1 MSHRSWFLGL
11 PLAGLLAACTVGP
24 DYERPVV
31 PSAAAFPELTPSAG
45 EISAE
50 WWKGFAEPELD
61 RLVGLALVANTDLR
75 IAVARVEEA
84 SAQLDD
90 TAGAGLPSVDA
101 TAADSR
107 YKVSDGA
114 YVPVGGTAAGRN
126 RRTLRGGLTTSFELD
141 FWGKLRRAEEIARAQ
156 LLAADY
162 AAEQVRLGL
171 VASVVRAYATLRTT
185 DVQVEAAQ
193 AVLAA
198 REGELALIRRRE
210 LAGVGQAA
218 EVAAGEVARATAV
231 TLLADARRSRGQ
243 AEHLLGFLIG
253 QPALVLPVDPRPLA
267 LPPLPAA
274 GLPSDLLARRP
285 DVRAAEQAL
294 IAANARIG
302 FVKAARFPSFAL
314 TGAIG
319 TEGKNFASIMESGTS
334 TSALGLDLRFPL
346 LDNGRGAARVDVA
359 VAAQHQAVAVYE
371 KTTLNAFREVRDA
384 LADVRE
390 TSAAWEAAE
399 RRRLAAAEA
408 IRVAEVRDRTG
419 QSPLAD
425 LLAARRGFAESQLA
439 VARVRLDRLG
449 AQVDLIKALGG
460 ARPEVVPVAR

>member
-1 MSHRSWFLGL
+1 M
-11 PLAGLLAACTVGP
+11 
-24 DYERPVV
+24 
-31 PSAAAFPELTPSAG
+31 
-45 EISAE
+45 
-50 WWKGFAEPELD
+50 
-61 RLVGLALVANTDLR
+61 
-75 IAVARVEEA
+75 
-84 SAQLDD
+84 
-90 TAGAGLPSVDA
+90 
-101 TAADSR
+101 
-107 YKVSDGA
+107 
-114 YVPVGGTAAGRN
+114 
-126 RRTLRGGLTTSFELD
+126 
-141 FWGKLRRAEEIARAQ
+141 
-156 LLAADY
+156 
-162 AAEQVRLGL
+162 
-171 VASVVRAYATLRTT
+171 
-185 DVQVEAAQ
+185 
-193 AVLAA
+193 
-198 REGELALIRRRE
+198 
-210 LAGVGQAA
+210 
-218 EVAAGEVARATAV
+218 
-231 TLLADARRSRGQ
+231 
-243 AEHLLGFLIG
+243 
-253 QPALVLPVDPRPLA
+253 VLPVDPRPLA

-371 KTTLNAFREVRDA
+371 KATLNAFREVRDA